1 MSLQRTPLYPMHLK
15 YHGKMID
22 FGGWELPVEYEDTG
36 IIAEHNQ
43 VRRQAGLFDVSHMG
57 EVEVRGENAA
67 SFVQNLVVND
77 ISPLAE
83 GQICYSPMCYPDGG
97 CVDDLLVYKYSPDHF
112 FIVVNAANAD
122 KDFAWMQQQSFPGAT
137 LANLS
142 SSYAELALQG
152 PEAED
157 VLQKVCNADLGA
169 IKYYWFKPLVKI
181 SGIDCIVS
189 RTGYTG
195 EDGFEIFIAPD
206 RACEVWEAIL
216 STGAGR
222 VNPIG
227 LGARD
232 SLRFEAKLPL
242 YGHEIDRDIT
252 PLEARL
258 DRFVKLG
265 KPSFIGK
272 EALVRQNAAGPQR
285 LLAEFEMIGRGIPRP
300 HYEIKKD
307 GQVIGWV
314 TSGGYAPTLDKNIG
328 LALIRH
334 EFATAGE
341 QFDVIIRDKPVR
353 ARIGEGIF
361 YKRQRATVLSRA
373 SSSSDRA

>member
-1 MSLQRTPLYPMHLK
+1 MPLQRTPLYPMHLK

-36 IIAEHNQ
+36 IIAEHHH

-57 EVEVRGENAA
+57 EVDVRGARAA
-67 SFVQNLVVND
+67 AFVQHLVVND
-77 ISPLAE
+77 ISPLEE

-97 CVDDLLVYKYSPDHF
+97 CVDDLLVYRFSPDHF
-112 FIVVNAANAD
+112 FIVVNAANTD
-122 KDFAWMQQQSFPGAT
+122 KDFAWMQEQAIPGAT

-142 SSYAELALQG
+142 SDYAELALQG

-157 VLQKVCNADLGA
+157 VLQKICDASLSA
-169 IKYYWFKPLVKI
+169 IKYYWFHPRVKI
-181 SGIDCIVS
+181 AGIDCIVS

-222 VNPIG
+222 VAPIG

-258 DRFVKLG
+258 GRFVKLG
-265 KPSFIGK
+265 KPDFTGK
-272 EALVRQNAAGPQR
+272 EALVRQSQAGPQR
-285 LLAEFEMIGRGIPRP
+285 LLIEFEMIGRGIPRP
-300 HYEIKKD
+300 HYEIQKD
-307 GQVIGWV
+307 GRVIGWV

-334 EFATAGE
+334 EFATVGE
-341 QFDVIIRDKPVR
+341 QFDVIIRNKPVR
-353 ARIGEGIF
+353 AQVGEGIF
-361 YKRQRATVLSRA
+361 YKRKKNI
-373 SSSSDRA
+373 